1 LNPSTSFE
9 SNQIAGIISELS
21 EANKKFMRRY
31 PGESNRRQAVHTVY
45 GGAHL
50 FKTDSPK
57 KLGAVALRSLEEYAP
72 NAATLARAI
81 DLSGDEKFAQRVY
94 DRVVEKLR
102 REPLEDFRLDFEDG
116 YGNRADAEEDGHAAS
131 AAREVGQGLA
141 AGSLPPFIGIRIKPL
156 NEDLRARSIR
166 TLDVFIT
173 SLLQQTNGK
182 LPDNFVITVPKV
194 QIPAHVTAAIRLF
207 EILERKNG
215 LPAGALKIELM
226 IETPQAIINER
237 GATTLMSLVDA
248 AEGRCGSVHFGVYD
262 YTASCGITAKYQAM
276 GHPVCDLAR
285 QIMLVSLAGTGIHL
299 SDGATNILPV
309 GPQRATEDRQL
320 TKAQLEEN
328 RNAVHQAWRLGFND
342 NLHSLRTGFYQGWD
356 LHPAQFVT
364 RYAAVYQFFLEGLD
378 AASNRLKTFVEKAA
392 LASLFGDVFD
402 DAATGQGLLN
412 FFLRGMACGAITEDE
427 ALATGLTLVE
437 LRSRSFLK
445 ILQGRRGKNE

>member
-1 LNPSTSFE
+1 MNRVTTFE
-9 SNQIAGIISELS
+9 SKDLAGIVSDLS
-21 EANKKFMRRY
+21 EANQRFMRRY

-50 FKTDSPK
+50 FKADSAQ
-57 KLGAVALRSLEEYAP
+57 KLGAVALRSLDEYASE
-72 NAATLARAI
+72 AATLARAI
-81 DLSGDEKFAQRVY
+81 GIAGNERFTQTVY

-102 REPLEDFRLDFEDG
+102 SEPVEDFRLDFEDG
-116 YGNRADAEEDGHAAS
+116 YGNRPDSEEDGHAGS
-131 AAREVGQGLA
+131 AAREVARGLA
-141 AGSLPPFIGIRIKPL
+141 NETLPPFIGIRIKPL
-156 NEDLRARSIR
+156 NEDLRARSVRSLDIFVTTLVAR
-166 TLDVFIT
+166 TK
-173 SLLQQTNGK
+173 GK
-182 LPDNFVITVPKV
+182 LPDNFVITVPKI
-194 QIPAHVTAAIRLF
+194 QLPEQVTAAIRLF

-215 LPAGALKIELM
+215 LQKGALKIELM
-226 IETPQAIINER
+226 VETPQAILNER
-237 GATTLMSLVDA
+237 GQSSLLSLVEA

-276 GHPVCDLAR
+276 RHPICDLAR

-309 GPQRATEDRQL
+309 GPHRAPEDKQL
-320 TKAQLEEN
+320 TSEQERENLE
-328 RNAVHQAWRLGFND
+328 AVHQAWRLSFED
-342 NLHSLRTGFYQGWD
+342 NLHSLRNGFYQGWD

-427 ALATGLTLVE
+427 ALATGLTLDE

-445 ILQGRRGKNE
+445 ILQGRRKS